1 MARANGVC
9 PCLRKTIMIMGT
21 GRTISITKRVM
32 VALFAMGIM
41 VGAVHAKDVNN
52 LVLLSNS
59 TVPYKDVFAGFQ
71 SYLSQHGAKVNYH
84 TYVMDD
90 DTLKPKQV
98 IQKLKEEK
106 ADLIFVVGNRAADVA
121 LDNIADT
128 PVVFSMILKNKKLM
142 STKNATGVI
151 LEFPLETEFSF
162 LRQMIPEAR
171 RIGVIYNPK
180 ENDEKI
186 AIAEGVAKKM
196 GLVLY
201 AQEVHN
207 PKDLPNALKNIAKNS
222 DVLWGISDSLVLN
235 AQTAKQILLFSFRN
249 NIPFCGLSPSWVE
262 AGALYSLGWD
272 YTDIGMQGGEV
283 AWKIL
288 QGNEP
293 DSVPVIAPRTVRY
306 FLNLK
311 TAKHMKI
318 KVSEELINNAQQ
330 VFKE

>member
-1 MARANGVC
+1 MILGIC
-9 PCLRKTIMIMGT
+9 KTMSIMKQML
-21 GRTISITKRVM
+21 
-32 VALFAMGIM
+32 VALFAMCVM
-41 VGAVHAKDVNN
+41 VSAVLAKDVNN
-52 LVLLSNS
+52 LVLLSNN

-71 SYLSQHGAKVNYH
+71 SYLSRQGAKVNYH
-84 TYVMDD
+84 TYVLDE

-98 IQKLKEEK
+98 IQKLKEDK
-106 ADLIFVVGNRAADVA
+106 ADCIFAVGNKAADVA
-121 LDNIADT
+121 LNNFADT
-128 PVVFSMILKNKKLM
+128 PMVFSMILKSKKVM
-142 STKNATGVI
+142 NAKSATGVT
-151 LEFPLETEFSF
+151 LEFPVETEFSF
-162 LRQMIPEAR
+162 LTQIVPEVK

-180 ENDEKI
+180 ENEEKI
-186 AIAEGVAKKM
+186 AIAKGVTKKM
-196 GLVLY
+196 GLILY
-201 AQEVHN
+201 AQEVNN

-272 YTDIGMQGGEV
+272 YTDIGSQGGEA

-293 DSVPVIAPRTVRY
+293 KSVPVVSPRVVQY
-306 FLNLK
+306 LLNLK

-318 KVSEELINNAQQ
+318 KISEELIRNAQQ

>member
-1 MARANGVC
+1 
-9 PCLRKTIMIMGT
+9 
-21 GRTISITKRVM
+21 M
-32 VALFAMGIM
+32 VALFALCIM
-41 VGAVHAKDVNN
+41 VSAVYAKDVKN
-52 LVLLSNS
+52 VALLSNS

-71 SYLSQHGAKVNYH
+71 SYLSKHGAKVNYH
-84 TYVMDD
+84 IHIMDD
-90 DTLKPKQV
+90 DIFKPKQV
-98 IQKLKEEK
+98 IQKMKEEK
-106 ADLIFVVGNRAADVA
+106 TDVIFVVGNKAADVA
-121 LDNIADT
+121 LDYSADT

-142 STKNATGVI
+142 NAKNATGVI
-151 LEFPLETEFSF
+151 LEFPVETEFSF
-162 LRQMIPEAR
+162 LRQMLPEVR
-171 RIGVIYNPK
+171 RIGVVYNPK

-186 AIAEGVAKKM
+186 AVAEGIAKKM

-201 AQEVHN
+201 AQEVNN
-207 PKDLPNALKNIAKNS
+207 PKALPNALKNIAKHS

-272 YTDIGMQGGEV
+272 YTDIGIQGGEA
-283 AWKIL
+283 AWKIR

-293 DSVPVIAPRTVRY
+293 NDVPVVAPRTIRY
-306 FLNLK
+306 SLNLK

-318 KVSEELINNAQQ
+318 KISEELISNAHQ